1 MSTINSFESHVLRQF
16 LVRLHSAEPR
26 QISALLLCTNPT
38 AKKKIQVLG
47 NTCTQRTVGQEVPQF
62 HFIYSWLLTSVGSLN
77 TARVLENNTSR
88 CVYSKTSDSRLPK
101 LHMCYSKAK
110 QVWTWK
116 FKNFHFWNGKK
127 PHIITLIPYS
137 HQYPADTETM
147 FLFWPHTGLD
157 KYNYYAA

>member
-1 MSTINSFESHVLRQF
+1 MCCDSSLSDSIVQNQDKSV
-16 LVRLHSAEPR
+16 PCY
-26 QISALLLCTNPT
+26 SALIPQL
-38 AKKKIQVLG
+38 KK
-47 NTCTQRTVGQEVPQF
+47 NTSLRKHMYTKNSGQEVPQF

-88 CVYSKTSDSRLPK
+88 HVYSKTTDSKLPK

-127 PHIITLIPYS
+127 PHIITLIPHS
-137 HQYPADTETM
+137 HQYLADTETM